1 MGADFLGLLVCL
13 KLYIYRTINLCMRR
27 IHQALTGLL
36 MLILGFTLNGLAW
49 TVLPGP
55 VWSTI
60 VGISGLVLMFVGLI
74 LLLLS
79 RN

>member
-1 MGADFLGLLVCL
+1 M
-13 KLYIYRTINLCMRR
+13 KKK
-27 IHQALTGLL
+27 HQALTGVL
-36 MLILGFTLNGLAW
+36 MLISGFILNGLAW
-49 TVLPGP
+49 TVLHGP